1 MPTFEIKN
9 ATDAQDFVRGCTF
22 YGTGGGGSPEYGLD
36 IIMRVLKEG
45 SRIRIVDV
53 SEVKDDAWS
62 CSAFGMGSIAPR
74 TQKVLDEMKSLGL
87 VTPTVNFKLAG
98 AIKELQDYS
107 GKKISV
113 IAPVEIGGANTPDP
127 VATAAHLGLAVV
139 DGDYAGG
146 RAIPEA
152 LQTTPT
158 IEGNEIMVPLASVD
172 EWGNT
177 VILKKA
183 INNAASEK
191 IGKLVAVLAYG
202 NLAGQATYLFS
213 GTKMKKLIVPGTLS
227 KTFATGKKIRQLKER
242 GMGFEEFAKAV
253 GGHYVFKGKVKS
265 KDEENRDA
273 EILLGVLYD
282 GGDGRVQG
290 PHLQSLVQER
300 EPHDLARQEAVHH
313 EPGLRGRAGCEDAG
327 TDNQPENKRRTPARN
342 LRVQGA
348 SKVQDRQGAAY
359 CGTVPLRVQRE
370 VCPDGRGPS
379 AKVGG
384 PAGNGA
390 ARVQRLGNRP
400 YSPA

>member
-36 IIMRVLKEG
+36 MIMRVLNEG

-74 TQKVLDEMKSLGL
+74 TQKVLDEMKSMGL
-87 VTPTVNFKLAG
+87 VTPTVNYKLAG

-213 GTKMKKLIVPGTLS
+213 GTRMKKLIVPGTLS
-227 KTFATGKKIRQLKER
+227 RAFATGKKIRQLKER

-273 EILLGVLYD
+273 EYYWGSYTMEGIDEFKGHTFKVWFKNENHMTWLDKKPYIMSPDSVDALDAKTLEPIINPRIDAGHQLAIFAFRAHPRFRTAKALLTV
-282 GGDGRVQG
+282 G
-290 PHLQSLVQER
+290 PSHFGFKEKYVPME
-300 EPHDLARQEAVHH
+300 EVLAR
-313 EPGLRGRAGCEDAG
+313 
-327 TDNQPENKRRTPARN
+327 K
-342 LRVQGA
+342 
-348 SKVQDRQGAAY
+348 
-359 CGTVPLRVQRE
+359 
-370 VCPDGRGPS
+370 
-379 AKVGG
+379 
-384 PAGNGA
+384 
-390 ARVQRLGNRP
+390 
-400 YSPA
+400 